1 MAGKVDLN
9 KIKEEIDVR
18 KKERGVMTERVQGA
32 TLMPKD
38 QFLNGL
44 MTSLQTGQDTAA
56 TNLIKLVENKTA
68 AKHGEIVRH
77 AVNETVLPTTV
88 PTANVRPIQGGIPL
102 EQVDMSPERDE
113 QMFRD
118 LEAKRKKTLAES
130 MNEYINA
137 PHVGAPMSNQQVA
150 IPPATTYMSNGT
162 TRVPMLNEA
171 YLVENVNKIVH
182 NYLAENLGP
191 VFEEAIK
198 STIIEMYAVERIKE
212 VLQENRE
219 MIKTVVIET
228 IKEIQARSKK
238 AQ

>member
-18 KKERGVMTERVQGA
+18 KRERGIMTEKVQGT
-32 TLMPKD
+32 TLLPKD

-44 MTSLQTGQDTAA
+44 VTSLQTGQSTAS

-68 AKHGEIVRH
+68 EKKGEGTVH
-77 AVNETVLPTTV
+77 TTSQPGLSTAVTTPTVQIPRQPLNEYDNL
-88 PTANVRPIQGGIPL
+88 
-102 EQVDMSPERDE
+102 SPEREE

-118 LEAKRKKTLAES
+118 LEARRKKTLAES
-130 MNEYINA
+130 MQQYINT
-137 PHVGAPMSNQQVA
+137 PVVGSPMNNNVLPMS
-150 IPPATTYMSNGT
+150 PAPGMNG
-162 TRVPMLNEA
+162 VPMLNEA
-171 YLVENVNKIVH
+171 YLAENVKKIV
-182 NYLAENLGP
+182 NGYLSESLGP
-191 VFEEAIK
+191 IFEEAIK

-219 MIKTVVIET
+219 MIRGVVIET

>member
-18 KKERGVMTERVQGA
+18 KRERGVLSEKVQGT

-44 MTSLQTGQDTAA
+44 LTSLQTGHDTAS

-68 AKHGEIVRH
+68 AKHGEVVRH
-77 AVNETVLPTTV
+77 NIETIAPVPPT
-88 PTANVRPIQGGIPL
+88 RPIQGGIPL
-102 EQVDMSPERDE
+102 EQVDMSPERE
-113 QMFRD
+113 EIMFRD
-118 LEAKRKKTLAES
+118 LEAKRKRTLAES
-130 MNEYINA
+130 MQQYYNT
-137 PHVGAPMSNQQVA
+137 PVVGAPMNNA
-150 IPPATTYMSNGT
+150 PTAMPLTTGG
-162 TRVPMLNEA
+162 VPMLNEV
-171 YLVENVNKIVH
+171 YLSENVKKIV
-182 NYLAENLGP
+182 NGYLTENLGP
-191 VFEEAIK
+191 IFEEAIK

-219 MIKTVVIET
+219 MIKSVVIET